1 MFRGNS
7 SKEVHTNIVKV
18 TTIKI
23 SKHYCTKR
31 GNKPSIFPSLTVQ
44 TKSVSPLNLIFL
56 LIFPNPNLNRK
67 SKQIATKCT
76 SELKIEFDLYTITK
90 RRKLLRFTTFLAI
103 YKHICIRSK
112 AKFGK
117 FKEDYD
123 L

>member
-7 SKEVHTNIVKV
+7 FKEVHTNIVKV

-67 SKQIATKCT
+67 SKQIATKGT
-76 SELKIEFDLYTITK
+76 SELKIEFDLYHKAENCLDLPHFWLIINTYVFVLKQNSASLRKTTI
-90 RRKLLRFTTFLAI
+90 
-103 YKHICIRSK
+103 
-112 AKFGK
+112 
-117 FKEDYD
+117 
-123 L
+123 